1 MELENE
7 VFNRILKHLALK
19 NPLAFKNK
27 GLDQLKKSISVLHYD
42 YLIGA
47 SKELGIVLQKYPN
60 KENEINN
67 LFDFLMHFYNKR
79 TKTHHM
85 LFLWIHFFETALRS
99 KMAVILAQK
108 HSSKNIDDWFL
119 SKKLSHKI
127 ERLKHTHHL
136 ESLKGYNGF
145 QILNLFTLGGLGT
158 IIKMYWSDFKPL
170 FADYKTYNEYVLPVY
185 GTWEHFL
192 KAFSLIRK
200 ARNDL
205 FHNNPSKIKTSSLVK
220 NIEILLLRL
229 DFNPKNALNNTLK
242 LDQTISFKT
251 LQEDAWTR

>member
-47 SKELGIVLQKYPN
+47 SKQLGIMLQKYPN

-79 TKTHHM
+79 TQTHHM

-108 HSSKNIDDWFL
+108 HSSNDIDDWFL
-119 SKKLSHKI
+119 SKKLSHEI
-127 ERLKHTHHL
+127 EHLKKTHHL

-145 QILNLFTLGGLGT
+145 QILNLSTLNALKT

-170 FADYKTYNEYVLPVY
+170 FADYKTYNDHVLPAY
-185 GTWEHFL
+185 GTWERFL

-229 DFNPKNALNNTLK
+229 DFNPKNAFDNTLK
-242 LDQTISFKT
+242 LERAVFFKT
-251 LQEDAWTR
+251 IQESSWTH

>member
-1 MELENE
+1 MMNKIELFPTQEDCIKQGLA
-7 VFNRILKHLALK
+7 ILQRYGWVYYAMQERTGKTLTAL
-19 NPLAFKNK
+19 F
-27 GLDQLKKSISVLHYD
+27 S
-42 YLIGA
+42 
-47 SKELGIVLQKYPN
+47 
-60 KENEINN
+60 
-67 LFDFLMHFYNKR
+67 
-79 TKTHHM
+79 M

-108 HSSKNIDDWFL
+108 HSSKDIDDWFL
-119 SKKLSHKI
+119 SKKLSHEI
-127 ERLKHTHHL
+127 EHLKKTHHL

-145 QILNLFTLGGLGT
+145 QILNLFTLNTLKT

-170 FADYKTYNEYVLPVY
+170 FADYKTYNEHVLPAY

-229 DFNPKNALNNTLK
+229 DFNPKNAFDNTLK
-242 LDQTISFKT
+242 LERAIFFKT
-251 LQEDAWTR
+251 IQESSWTH

>member
-7 VFNRILKHLALK
+7 IFHRILKHLALK

-79 TKTHHM
+79 IKTHHM

-108 HSSKNIDDWFL
+108 RSSKDIDDWFL
-119 SKKLSHKI
+119 SEKLKHKI
-127 ERLKHTHHL
+127 ERLKNTHHL
-136 ESLKGYNGF
+136 ESLEGYNGF
-145 QILNLFTLGGLGT
+145 QILNLFTLGTLET

-170 FADYKTYNEYVLPVY
+170 FADRKTHNEQCL
-185 GTWEHFL
+185 
-192 KAFSLIRK
+192 ASLW
-200 ARNDL
+200 
-205 FHNNPSKIKTSSLVK
+205 
-220 NIEILLLRL
+220 RL
-229 DFNPKNALNNTLK
+229 GSFFKGFQ
-242 LDQTISFKT
+242 LDTKG
-251 LQEDAWTR
+251 